1 MCVLDSFVY
10 EFIYQKTM
18 ANKIID
24 LALSFDLVIFGGY
37 LRDVEVCGMTQ
48 YNDIDILWPNVPDRD
63 SLFEKFMRVLELDN
77 PGAVTKE
84 YVQRHYGHNIASV
97 TRVKVG
103 DVSLD
108 IVMYGGSVEDW
119 MSAHDVDFSCNL
131 FYRTRAVSLGL
142 RYIPKC
148 YENTPNPVQEILEL
162 THAKKFRVI
171 LELDGYN
178 AWARA
183 INRGFE
189 MVFARGWNVK
199 GEFLDEYAEHSV
211 TSESKMLGRRLAAI
225 KASQTQHV

>member
-1 MCVLDSFVY
+1 
-10 EFIYQKTM
+10 M

-63 SLFEKFMRVLELDN
+63 SMFEKFMRVLELDN

-84 YVQRHYGHNIASV
+84 RTSRLDYGSNIASV
-97 TRVKVG
+97 TRVNVD

-108 IVMYGGSVEDW
+108 IVMYGGSIEDW

-131 FYRTRAVSLGL
+131 FYKTRTVHLGL

-183 INRGFE
+183 INRGYE
-189 MVFARGWNVK
+189 MMFARGWK
-199 GEFLDEYAEHSV
+199 LEGEFLYEYAEHSV
-211 TSESKMLGRRLAAI
+211 MNMSKMLGRRLAAI